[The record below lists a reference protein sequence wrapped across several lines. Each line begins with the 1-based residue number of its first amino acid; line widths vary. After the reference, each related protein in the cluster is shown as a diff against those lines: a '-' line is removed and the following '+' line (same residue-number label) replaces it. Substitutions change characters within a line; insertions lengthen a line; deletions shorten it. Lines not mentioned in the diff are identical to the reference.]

1 MNILVV
7 LQEAIIGS
15 FKSIFGIALIVF
27 PLMMVLEIV
36 KDLNILDRLS
46 AVIRPVSRLFNIPQ
60 EAGLPLLAGLIFGIT
75 YGAGTIIQSAREGKL
90 TKRDLVVV
98 NTFLVICHAV
108 FEDTMLFVAVGA
120 NGYLILLFR
129 LMMAVV
135 VTFLVSRYVKITENF
150 SSVPTQNNVSK

>member
-46 AVIRPVSRLFNIPQ
+46 AIIRPVSRLFNIPQ

-75 YGAGTIIQSAREGKL
+75 YGAGAIIQSAREGKL

-108 FEDTMLFVAVGA
+108 FEDTM
-120 NGYLILLFR
+120 
-129 LMMAVV
+129 
-135 VTFLVSRYVKITENF
+135 
-150 SSVPTQNNVSK
+150 